1 MKIRIA
7 INGFGRIGR
16 TALKI
21 AHARSDIEVVA
32 INDLSDT
39 KTLAH
44 LLKHDSN
51 YPAYE
56 WAKSVEATSNGLIID
71 GKGIYAFSETDPR
84 KLPWKQLN
92 VDVVIESTGIFT
104 SVEGAKAHID
114 AGAKR
119 VVVSAP
125 MSSEGKTIVLG
136 VNDDEIGSIVDVV
149 SNASCTTN
157 CVAPLLNILTDTI
170 GVKKSMMTTVHSYT
184 ASQKLQDA
192 PCKNLREARAAAEN
206 IVPSTTGASKAVA
219 SVLSSTSGKFS
230 GLSVRVPTPVVSLVD
245 LVFLANKKTTKEEIN
260 KIFTDAA
267 RDPFYQGIVGVSSE
281 ELVSSDYIGNSYS
294 ATVDLSLTDVVDG
307 DLVKVV
313 AWYDNEWGYS
323 NRLVELTTDVGR
335 YAWEDA
341 RRNYKKLEVTKAQTI
356 SEDDGEVNNNKSQQN
371 PNPNPNSNSNSITGY
386 DQNKLEGSQNAK
398 KRKRSKGGNDGQY
411 AVQNSS
417 QNQQLPT
424 QQKKVINQPYPNPAT
439 NNNSDANNQIPSQ
452 KLTKNTSEEA
462 SNYQSSNQVSS
473 QPQIEVVDDN
483 YAQEVLA
490 QKLIQIEGDDHIN

>member
-1 MKIRIA
+1 MKIRVA

-16 TALKI
+16 TAFKI

-56 WAKSVEATSNGLIID
+56 WAKSVEATSNGLIVD
-71 GKGIYAFSETDPR
+71 GKGVYVFSETDPR

-104 SVEGAKAHID
+104 SKQGASGHLD

-119 VVVSAP
+119 VVISAP
-125 MSSEGKTIVLG
+125 ISGEGETVVLG
-136 VNDDEIGSIVDVV
+136 VNDDTIGDISGVV

-157 CVAPLLNILTDTI
+157 CVAPLLNILTDTV
-170 GVKKSMMTTVHSYT
+170 GVKKSIMTTIHSYT
-184 ASQKLQDA
+184 ASQRLQDA
-192 PCKNLREARAAAEN
+192 PHKSLREARAAAEN

-219 SVLSSTSGKFS
+219 SVLPSTTGKFS

-245 LVFLANKKTTKEEIN
+245 LVFVASKKTTKDEIN
-260 KIFTDAA
+260 KIFIDAA
-267 RDPFYQGIVGVSSE
+267 KDPFYQGIVGVSEE

-341 RRNYKKLEVTKAQTI
+341 RRNSKKVESSSNNSYVAPAAEPKVSEPKTEPASSQTSAQT
-356 SEDDGEVNNNKSQQN
+356 ESQQQAQ
-371 PNPNPNSNSNSITGY
+371 G
-386 DQNKLEGSQNAK
+386 K
-398 KRKRSKGGNDGQY
+398 KRKRGGKGNQAGD
-411 AVQNSS
+411 S
-417 QNQQLPT
+417 QNNPNQSLNNSQNNNNNV
-424 QQKKVINQPYPNPAT
+424 QQKDAAPAAQTVIANQPVAPTPAP
-439 NNNSDANNQIPSQ
+439 A
-452 KLTKNTSEEA
+452 A
-462 SNYQSSNQVSS
+462 
-473 QPQIEVVDDN
+473 PQLQTAAPQAEPQLDEDNVVDDN
-483 YAQEVLA
+483 DLQERLA

>member
-1 MKIRIA
+1 MKIRVA

-16 TALKI
+16 TAFKI

-56 WAKSVEATSNGLIID
+56 WAKSVEATSNGLIVD
-71 GKGIYAFSETDPR
+71 GKGVYVFSETDPR

-104 SVEGAKAHID
+104 SKQGASGHLD

-119 VVVSAP
+119 VVISAP
-125 MSSEGKTIVLG
+125 ISGEGETVVLG
-136 VNDDEIGSIVDVV
+136 VNDDTIGDISGVV

-157 CVAPLLNILTDTI
+157 CVAPPLNILTDTV
-170 GVKKSMMTTVHSYT
+170 GV
-184 ASQKLQDA
+184 
-192 PCKNLREARAAAEN
+192 KNLREARAASEN
-206 IVPSTTGASKAVA
+206 IIPSTTGASKAV
-219 SVLSSTSGKFS
+219 SEVMPSTKGKFS
-230 GLSVRVPTPVVSLVD
+230 GLSVRVPTPVVSLID
-245 LVFLANKKTTKEEIN
+245 LVFVANKKTTKEEIN
-260 KIFTDAA
+260 KIFIDAA
-267 RDPFYQGIVGVSSE
+267 KDPFYQGIVGVSSE

-323 NRLVELTTDVGR
+323 NRLVELTTDIGR

-341 RRNYKKLEVTKAQTI
+341 RRNSKRGESTIEKAGANYAKPLNASDEKQQQSPSPNSTDNRNQQNANPDKKESVIKLEAIT
-356 SEDDGEVNNNKSQQN
+356 SQ
-371 PNPNPNSNSNSITGY
+371 
-386 DQNKLEGSQNAK
+386 
-398 KRKRSKGGNDGQY
+398 
-411 AVQNSS
+411 
-417 QNQQLPT
+417 
-424 QQKKVINQPYPNPAT
+424 
-439 NNNSDANNQIPSQ
+439 
-452 KLTKNTSEEA
+452 
-462 SNYQSSNQVSS
+462 
-473 QPQIEVVDDN
+473 
-483 YAQEVLA
+483 
-490 QKLIQIEGDDHIN
+490 

>member
-1 MKIRIA
+1 MKIRVA

-16 TALKI
+16 TAFKI

-51 YPAYE
+51 YPSYD

-71 GKGIYAFSETDPR
+71 GKGVYVFNETDPL

-104 SVEGAKAHID
+104 SKEEAKKHIE
-114 AGAKR
+114 AGSKR
-119 VVVSAP
+119 VIVSAP
-125 MSSEGKTIVLG
+125 LNGEGQTIVLG
-136 VNDDEIGSIVDVV
+136 VNDESIAGVSDVV

-170 GVKKSMMTTVHSYT
+170 GVKKSMMTTIHSYT

-192 PCKNLREARAAAEN
+192 PHKSLREARAAAEN
-206 IVPSTTGASKAVA
+206 IVPSTTGASKSVA
-219 SVLSSTSGKFS
+219 SVLKSTSGKFS

-245 LVFLANKKTTKEEIN
+245 LVFVANRKTTKEEIN
-260 KIFTDAA
+260 KIFTDASK
-267 RDPFYQGIVGVSSE
+267 DPFYQGIVGVSNE
-281 ELVSSDYIGNSYS
+281 ELVSSDYVGNSYS
-294 ATVDLSLTDVVDG
+294 STVDLGLTDVVDG

-323 NRLVELTTDVGR
+323 NRLVELTTDIGR

-341 RRNYKKLEVTKAQTI
+341 RRKSKLKDEPA
-356 SEDDGEVNNNKSQQN
+356 GQQ
-371 PNPNPNSNSNSITGY
+371 
-386 DQNKLEGSQNAK
+386 
-398 KRKRSKGGNDGQY
+398 
-411 AVQNSS
+411 
-417 QNQQLPT
+417 
-424 QQKKVINQPYPNPAT
+424 
-439 NNNSDANNQIPSQ
+439 
-452 KLTKNTSEEA
+452 
-462 SNYQSSNQVSS
+462 QVSS
-473 QPQIEVVDDN
+473 QANITDYNQQASISPKKRRRNKLGANDRSLASAASNQKSESVVQQQNTENVGHTVIKDEEKKPTAASVVSVSNGQNNSIQSDRQILQQVNSNQQIVQPESQQQDRVIDDN
-483 YAQEVLA
+483 YAQEALA
-490 QKLIQIEGDDHIN
+490 QKLIQIEGDDHLN